1 MKHTKEDRKQDKAN
15 TNKSK
20 QIKPIF
26 LKSKHFDSNNLLSD
40 KFLVLA

>member
-1 MKHTKEDRKQDKAN
+1 MKHTEDDRKQNKAN

-20 QIKPIF
+20 QIKLNF
-26 LKSKHFDSNNLLSD
+26 VEKKHFDSNNLLSH